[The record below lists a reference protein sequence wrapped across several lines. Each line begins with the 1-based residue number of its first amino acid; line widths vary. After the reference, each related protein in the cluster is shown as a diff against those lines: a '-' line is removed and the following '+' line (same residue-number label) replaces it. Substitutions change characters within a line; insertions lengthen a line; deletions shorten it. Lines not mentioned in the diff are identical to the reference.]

1 MKRVKQFAAQQ
12 YKRIAVLFVDDE
24 DVDVTVAQLQLE
36 KIASELPSLS
46 VAVVPVTVPSNVLHH
61 RSSSPNSSLSYSTS
75 FSSSSTS
82 LPIIDENPDLESL
95 LTLCGISRL
104 GLLLPDLVILELTP
118 TGLAPLLVDAIGLL
132 RSQRLTSANFNN
144 WPRNCLRAVQT
155 PDSDIVL
162 RNFGPSF
169 PEARLHSSALLSLG
183 YPGDIA
189 IIRSRW
195 TSSRKSFPCYLN
207 PPVPCELEDDDELT
221 QPNPPLREPRTDG
234 VISLPATIFT
244 ELGFT
249 PGEENL
255 VSVEVSELTLA
266 DSVKFAPI
274 HSLYISE
281 KDAINKLEQF
291 FGIQENEESERS
303 AQRLLAAAEDEDV
316 HVTDLESQYL
326 DSYCRRAL
334 CKHLPLVVGSI
345 FAMAA
350 DDKQQEQQ
358 QQRAPFNET
367 CQNNYPKDSKWI
379 AFQVTSTSP
388 RFQAV
393 IVGPETRLSL

>member
-1 MKRVKQFAAQQ
+1 VKIEQTKMEKVKQFAAQQ
-12 YKRIAVLFVDDE
+12 YKRIAVLFVEDE
-24 DVDVTVAQLQLE
+24 EDATPLSNELDI
-36 KIASELPSLS
+36 IAS
-46 VAVVPVTVPSNVLHH
+46 
-61 RSSSPNSSLSYSTS
+61 
-75 FSSSSTS
+75 S
-82 LPIIDENPDLESL
+82 LPPLSLAIVHVPTIDENPDITSL
-95 LTLCGISRL
+95 LSLCGISRL
-104 GLLLPDLVILELTP
+104 GLLLPDLVILESTPSGLTP
-118 TGLAPLLVDAIGLL
+118 FLVDAIGLL
-132 RSQRLTSANFNN
+132 RSQRLTSANFDN
-144 WPRNCLRAVQT
+144 WPRNCLHAVQT
-155 PDSDIVL
+155 PDTDIVL

-169 PEARLHSSALLSLG
+169 PEARLNSSALLLLG
-183 YPGDIA
+183 YPGDVA

-207 PPVPCELEDDDELT
+207 PPVPCELEDDDELA
-221 QPNPPLREPRTDG
+221 QPNPPPREPRTDG

-266 DSVKFAPI
+266 DSVNFAPI

-281 KDAINKLEQF
+281 EEAIIKLERF
-291 FGIQENEESERS
+291 FGVQEDKESERS
-303 AQRLLAAAEDEDV
+303 AQRLLAAAEGEDV

-345 FAMAA
+345 FAIAA
-350 DDKQQEQQ
+350 DNYLDKQQQQGEQEQKQQQQ
-358 QQRAPFNET
+358 QQRAPFIET
-367 CQNNYPKDSKWI
+367 CQGNYPGWI
-379 AFQVTSTSP
+379 AFQVIKTSP

-393 IVGPETRLSL
+393 MVGPETRLSL